1 VELLFSLDREY
12 LLWSMSLGEI
22 IRHWHYG
29 YKYDMARRGYKM
41 KKQTGKQELKDLRQ
55 KYYTPEELAEME
67 AFNKSRGK

>member
-1 VELLFSLDREY
+1 
-12 LLWSMSLGEI
+12 
-22 IRHWHYG
+22 
-29 YKYDMARRGYKM
+29 M